1 MNELSWS
8 TAGVPKSA
16 VREYWQQAVASAI
29 NDVDLRIED
38 VGQFRA
44 ELRQR
49 KLGPLALSHIDVHG
63 TQILR
68 RTPTIINRSDTP
80 LFSVI
85 QLVAGNGWL
94 RQCGREV
101 AFGPDHC
108 VLVDN
113 REPYEIAIVGRGE
126 SLSIH
131 MPAPWLKDRLLEARR
146 AVAIP
151 LAQSRPWVRQLTNLM
166 TAANAASPA
175 RLPAE
180 LFAQHFGTTLA
191 LAAAEVIE
199 ASVPQAPNGFRALQL
214 TLDEL
219 SSAPRLRAEDV
230 AAAHQISTRQLH
242 HIYSGHGTTFRQ
254 ELIRLR
260 LHRARQ
266 MLVDERFRSVSV
278 QEIARRSGFS
288 DARHFRRRFSQHFGT
303 SPAMLRP

>member
-8 TAGVPKSA
+8 TAGIPRSA
-16 VREYWQQAVASAI
+16 VREYWQQAVACAI

-38 VGQFRA
+38 VGRFRA
-44 ELRQR
+44 ALRQR
-49 KLGPLALSHIDVHG
+49 KLGPLALSHIDVYG

-68 RTPTIINRSDTP
+68 RTPTIIDRSDTP

-101 AFGPDHC
+101 AFSPDHC

-131 MPAPWLKDRLLEARR
+131 MPASWLNDRLVEARR

-151 LAQSRPWVRQLTNLM
+151 LARSSPWVRQLMKLM
-166 TAANAASPA
+166 VTAHAANSVN
-175 RLPAE
+175 LPAE
-180 LFAQHFGTTLA
+180 LFARHFGTTLA
-191 LAAAEVIE
+191 LAATEVIE
-199 ASVPQAPNGFRALQL
+199 ASIPQAPNGFRALQL

-230 AAAHQISTRQLH
+230 AAAHQISTRRLH
-242 HIYSGHGTTFRQ
+242 QVYSAHGTTFRQ

-266 MLVDERFRSVSV
+266 MLVDERFRTASVE
-278 QEIARRSGFS
+278 EIARRCGFS
-288 DARHFRRRFSQHFGT
+288 DPRHFRRRFSQHFGAPPIT
-303 SPAMLRP
+303 LRP